1 MKLTAYILLFITTLY
16 GVTFD
21 EATENF
27 NKKNYIE
34 AYEQY
39 SQLALDD
46 DANAQ
51 YNIALMNYKGI
62 GVTKNNKLAFFW
74 YEKSALNGN
83 SAAQNNLAHMYFLG
97 EEVKKDLVLAEKW
110 YKLSAEANY
119 PLAQLNLAMMYDSST
134 SEEKVKEAF
143 AWYTKASL

>member
-97 EEVKKDLVLAEKW
+97 EEVKKRFSVSRKMV
-110 YKLSAEANY
+110 
-119 PLAQLNLAMMYDSST
+119 QIIC
-134 SEEKVKEAF
+134 
-143 AWYTKASL
+143 